1 MKVTEIFSRPRRYE
15 SFVKAIQPSYDP
27 TGLTSQVDEL
37 PEKAKLSNLV
47 KVLKRL
53 PVNHYVSLEYL
64 ARHLNKIASYSE
76 QTGMTI
82 KNLAIVW
89 SPNLLRSRELELNG
103 GIGALQG
110 IAIQAILTEY
120 LIRYVN
126 ELFARESRP
135 FNYFN
140 EPTDADNANGSFLSD
155 NTCSQLNSFS
165 LKDPSNSI
173 DESKMRENH
182 QSDQTGQFDE
192 QPNAAEEF
200 LETDEHFSDGQASE
214 NENGSFEN
222 CKFPIKQDTNLIT
235 LSEAQSRWK
244 QKCKALL
251 DEDQTIDQLI
261 SSNFRLKNESG
272 RFESTN
278 KEESFFGGPCLN
290 FMSNGAA
297 PNRLEEEC
305 EFRSDDDSQPTF
317 GVLGNFGSSRR
328 KRFGNLGLPA
338 DELQNEELND
348 QPTTADKQSVRKR
361 RSRCESEELDAQT
374 DELKSCASLPEHK
387 EPRNRFAIDRY
398 RRRNFDEQS
407 DEECKSDSSLRMN
420 KTEPGDEPLQRYHTI
435 LNPQHF
441 SRNKTS
447 TPKESSSKRTPTK
460 WKPIKL

>member
-1 MKVTEIFSRPRRYE
+1 M
-15 SFVKAIQPSYDP
+15 
-27 TGLTSQVDEL
+27 DEL
-37 PEKAKLSNLV
+37 PEKTKLSNLI
-47 KVLKRL
+47 KVLKQL
-53 PVNHYVSLEYL
+53 PANHYVTLEYL
-64 ARHLNKIASYSE
+64 ARHLNKIASYSD

-120 LIRYVN
+120 LIRYVDD
-126 ELFARESRP
+126 LFTAESRP
-135 FNYFN
+135 FNYLN
-140 EPTDADNANGSFLSD
+140 EQTQEDNPNGSFLSD
-155 NTCSQLNSFS
+155 NACNQLNSFS

-173 DESKMRENH
+173 DQSKARETTSPADQFNDES
-182 QSDQTGQFDE
+182 
-192 QPNAAEEF
+192 NAAEEC
-200 LETDEHFSDGQASE
+200 LETDEHFFSDGQASE
-214 NENGSFEN
+214 SENGAFEN
-222 CKFPIKQDTNLIT
+222 CKFPIRQDSNLIT

-244 QKCKALL
+244 QKCKALQ

-261 SSNFRLKNESG
+261 SSNFRRKDESG
-272 RFESTN
+272 RFESN
-278 KEESFFGGPCLN
+278 KEEQSFFGGPSLN
-290 FMSNGAA
+290 FMNSAPSNRRQEAD
-297 PNRLEEEC
+297 
-305 EFRSDDDSQPTF
+305 EFRSDGDSQPTF

-328 KRFGNLGLPA
+328 KRFGNLGLP
-338 DELQNEELND
+338 EGENEELLSD
-348 QPTTADKQSVRKR
+348 QPTIADKQSVRKR

-374 DELKSCASLPEHK
+374 DEPSCASLPEHK

-407 DEECKSDSSLRMN
+407 DEECKSDGSLRMN
-420 KTEPGDEPLQRYHTI
+420 KSDRVDEPLQRYHTI

-460 WKPIKL
+460 WKPLKL